1 MARKKTKMVYI
12 TDDVTRRRTFAKR
25 KRCLLKKVYEL
36 SVLCDVPAC
45 ALVTAPGEPNNQPE
59 IWPSIFDADNLIGR
73 LRDLPAS
80 TRDKHDL
87 DQERFLSKEV
97 ERLREQLGR
106 LEKGNREAEAKVARM
121 RCLCGE
127 DVQGG
132 ADFGGLGSLVEE
144 EKTSAV
150 VERIEC
156 LNGLSYLA
164 SRPVSDDNV
173 HVELPVVTEEAVD
186 AQPMMADG
194 LVNNMLGGGGDVYDN
209 KNDDWLYFSFDF
221 NSCDNLSSVFN
232 DFGPLF
238 R

>member
-36 SVLCDVPAC
+36 SVLCGVPAC

-80 TRDKHDL
+80 ARDKHDL

-97 ERLREQLGR
+97 ERLKEQLGR
-106 LEKGNREAEAKVARM
+106 LEKGNREAEA
-121 RCLCGE
+121 
-127 DVQGG
+127 
-132 ADFGGLGSLVEE
+132 
-144 EKTSAV
+144 KTSAV

-186 AQPMMADG
+186 AQPMIADG

-209 KNDDWLYFSFDF
+209 KNHDWLYFSFDF

-238 R
+238 